1 MPADIR
7 RATASDIDALTAIEN
22 AVFETDRMS
31 RRAFRRFVRA
41 DTAAVLVAEAAS
53 RLAAYCVVLFRR
65 GSGTAR
71 LYSIAAAPGGERNGY
86 GRALLDAAERVA
98 IGRGCA
104 SLRLEVRADNDRAS
118 ELYERNGYHRIGEVP
133 GYYADG
139 ATAFRYQKQLHAAEA
154 DAGTP
159 LHAKRKTA

>member
-1 MPADIR
+1 
-7 RATASDIDALTAIEN
+7 
-22 AVFETDRMS
+22 
-31 RRAFRRFVRA
+31 
-41 DTAAVLVAEAAS
+41 
-53 RLAAYCVVLFRR
+53 
-65 GSGTAR
+65 
-71 LYSIAAAPGGERNGY
+71 
-86 GRALLDAAERVA
+86 
-98 IGRGCA
+98 
-104 SLRLEVRADNDRAS
+104 VRADNDRAR